1 MCKWPFSK
9 PRLVPPGHLGSLH
22 FFSGP
27 TPYIT
32 KSLLKS
38 RVANLQP
45 TKMSQYR
52 LGNPDAHVPPSLNKG
67 ARPQK
72 HVIVSSYLESGGP
85 NVISS
90 FYMFLYQILRL
101 VHPCILTGDL
111 VKKRALQN
119 SNPSKRVP
127 PHALQNGSKERKIAP
142 SLQNTKL
149 LSSSN
154 PHQLTHYLKC
164 ILTFHLTFCLAFPVA
179 SYFDTY

>member
-1 MCKWPFSK
+1 MQDPDLRAPQNKAAKLRLRRKVVPEIQKK

-27 TPYIT
+27 TPFIT

-72 HVIVSSYLESGGP
+72 HVIVSSCLGSGGP
-85 NVISS
+85 KVISS
-90 FYMFLYQILRL
+90 F
-101 VHPCILTGDL
+101 
-111 VKKRALQN
+111 
-119 SNPSKRVP
+119 
-127 PHALQNGSKERKIAP
+127 
-142 SLQNTKL
+142 
-149 LSSSN
+149 
-154 PHQLTHYLKC
+154 
-164 ILTFHLTFCLAFPVA
+164 
-179 SYFDTY
+179 